1 MTAGEPWPTGESAAV
16 ESAPGE
22 SAPGESAHANVATLG
37 FATVDFDLAVNGTAQ
52 PVAGAWVGESLLFA
66 LRERLG
72 LVAAKDGCGEGECGA
87 CTVLM
92 DGQPTAACLVPAVA
106 AVGRDVRT
114 PEIYAVPKPDAVA
127 SALAAHA
134 GTGCG
139 FCLPGIGME
148 LRALLA
154 RNPKPGASAIREA
167 LSGHRCRCLPAE
179 KFVEAMRAVLAEPEA
194 RAPGPAT
201 LQTAVPD
208 RPGRPAPPSQAQ
220 SSQAALP
227 QTAPPQ
233 TAPPQTAPSQA
244 AQPRSP
250 QPRPPR
256 PRSAPPQAPPP
267 PGLDESGSWS
277 WQSALGEAAD
287 RP

>member
-1 MTAGEPWPTGESAAV
+1 MTAGEPWPAANVAADDEDVAPPGFAPANFAPGDFTAVEFGAV
-16 ESAPGE
+16 ESAP
-22 SAPGESAHANVATLG
+22 VD
-37 FATVDFDLAVNGTAQ
+37 FATVDFELAVNGTAQ
-52 PVAGAWVGESLLFA
+52 PVAGAWIGESLLFA

-114 PEIYAVPKPDAVA
+114 PEIYAVPRPDAVA
-127 SALAAHA
+127 AALAVHA

-139 FCLPGIGME
+139 YCLPGIGME

-154 RNPKPGASAIREA
+154 RNPKPSAAAVREA

-179 KFVEAMRAVLAEPEA
+179 CFVDAIGAVVSQLPEQQN
-194 RAPGPAT
+194 PEQSGPRLPAQKT
-201 LQTAVPD
+201 
-208 RPGRPAPPSQAQ
+208 RPAPAAPAQ
-220 SSQAALP
+220 HSAA
-227 QTAPPQ
+227 
-233 TAPPQTAPSQA
+233 A
-244 AQPRSP
+244 AQR
-250 QPRPPR
+250 
-256 PRSAPPQAPPP
+256 
-267 PGLDESGSWS
+267 LDESGSWS
-277 WQSALGEAAD
+277 WQNAAGSGEAAD

>member
-1 MTAGEPWPTGESAAV
+1 MTAQ
-16 ESAPGE
+16 
-22 SAPGESAHANVATLG
+22 
-37 FATVDFDLAVNGTAQ
+37 FATVDFELAVNGAAQ

-87 CTVLM
+87 CTILM

-114 PEIYAVPKPDAVA
+114 PEIYAVPKPDTVA

-179 KFVEAMRAVLAEPEA
+179 RFVDAMQAVLTERP
-194 RAPGPAT
+194 APRTHGPAT
-201 LQTAVPD
+201 LETAVPD
-208 RPGRPAPPSQAQ
+208 RPGRAG
-220 SSQAALP
+220 
-227 QTAPPQ
+227 
-233 TAPPQTAPSQA
+233 
-244 AQPRSP
+244 PRN
-250 QPRPPR
+250 
-256 PRSAPPQAPPP
+256 AHTTAPPP
-267 PGLDESGSWS
+267 PTVPAPAPALDESGSWS
-277 WQSALGEAAD
+277 WQSGLGEA
-287 RP
+287 

>member
-1 MTAGEPWPTGESAAV
+1 MTAGEPWPAADVAGEAETEDTAALDFAPTDFVAADFAAV
-16 ESAPGE
+16 D
-22 SAPGESAHANVATLG
+22 
-37 FATVDFDLAVNGTAQ
+37 FATVDFELAVNGTAQ
-52 PVAGAWVGESLLFA
+52 PVAGAWIGESLLFA

-114 PEIYAVPKPDAVA
+114 PEIYAVPRPDAVA
-127 SALAAHA
+127 AALAVHA

-139 FCLPGIGME
+139 YCLPGVGME

-154 RNPKPGASAIREA
+154 RNPKPSAPAVREA

-179 KFVEAMRAVLAEPEA
+179 CFVDAIGEVVAQLPEPRKPEQ
-194 RAPGPAT
+194 PGPQLPAQKT
-201 LQTAVPD
+201 
-208 RPGRPAPPSQAQ
+208 RPAP
-220 SSQAALP
+220 
-227 QTAPPQ
+227 APP
-233 TAPPQTAPSQA
+233 APPAA
-244 AQPRSP
+244 AQR
-250 QPRPPR
+250 
-256 PRSAPPQAPPP
+256 
-267 PGLDESGSWS
+267 LDESGSWS
-277 WQSALGEAAD
+277 WQTAAGASEAAD

>member
-1 MTAGEPWPTGESAAV
+1 MTAGEPWS
-16 ESAPGE
+16 PGE
-22 SAPGESAHANVATLG
+22 FPPADLAPERFVPEE
-37 FATVDFDLAVNGTAQ
+37 FATVDFELAVNGAAQ

-87 CTVLM
+87 CTILM

-114 PEIYAVPKPDAVA
+114 PEIYAVPKPDTVA

-179 KFVEAMRAVLAEPEA
+179 KFVDAMQAVLAERPA
-194 RAPGPAT
+194 PRAPGPAT
-201 LQTAVPD
+201 LETAVPD
-208 RPGRPAPPSQAQ
+208 RPGR
-220 SSQAALP
+220 AA
-227 QTAPPQ
+227 A
-233 TAPPQTAPSQA
+233 
-244 AQPRSP
+244 
-250 QPRPPR
+250 
-256 PRSAPPQAPPP
+256 APPP
-267 PGLDESGSWS
+267 PPQPQESPALDESGSWS
-277 WQSALGEAAD
+277 WQSGLGGG
-287 RP
+287 

>member
-1 MTAGEPWPTGESAAV
+1 MTAGEPWPT
-16 ESAPGE
+16 
-22 SAPGESAHANVATLG
+22 
-37 FATVDFDLAVNGTAQ
+37 VDFELAVNGATQ
-52 PVAGAWVGESLLFA
+52 PVSGAWVGESLLFA

-92 DGQPTAACLVPAVA
+92 DGQPAAACLVPAVA

-114 PEIYAVPKPDAVA
+114 PEIYAVPRPDAVGT
-127 SALAAHA
+127 ALAARA
-134 GTGCG
+134 GAGCG

-179 KFVEAMRAVLAEPEA
+179 RFVEAMQDVQAAQAERPAA
-194 RAPGPAT
+194 RTPGPAT
-201 LQTAVPD
+201 LETAMPD
-208 RPGRPAPPSQAQ
+208 RPGRAAPAQ
-220 SSQAALP
+220 
-227 QTAPPQ
+227 
-233 TAPPQTAPSQA
+233 
-244 AQPRSP
+244 R
-250 QPRPPR
+250 
-256 PRSAPPQAPPP
+256 
-267 PGLDESGSWS
+267 LDESGSWS
-277 WQSALGEAAD
+277 WQSGAGETVD

>member
-1 MTAGEPWPTGESAAV
+1 MTAGEPWPPREF
-16 ESAPGE
+16 APGDF
-22 SAPGESAHANVATLG
+22 V
-37 FATVDFDLAVNGTAQ
+37 TVDFELAVNGAAQ

-87 CTVLM
+87 CTILM

-179 KFVEAMRAVLAEPEA
+179 KFVDAMQAVLTERPAP
-194 RAPGPAT
+194 RTPGPAT
-201 LQTAVPD
+201 LETAVPD
-208 RPGRPAPPSQAQ
+208 RPGRAAAQ
-220 SSQAALP
+220 NSH
-227 QTAPPQ
+227 TAPPP
-233 TAPPQTAPSQA
+233 TAHTSAS
-244 AQPRSP
+244 SP
-250 QPRPPR
+250 A
-256 PRSAPPQAPPP
+256 SAPA
-267 PGLDESGSWS
+267 LDESGSWS
-277 WQSALGEAAD
+277 WQSGLGEA
-287 RP
+287 

>member
-1 MTAGEPWPTGESAAV
+1 MTAGEPWPPEQFT
-16 ESAPGE
+16 
-22 SAPGESAHANVATLG
+22 
-37 FATVDFDLAVNGTAQ
+37 TVDFELAVNGATQ

-87 CTVLM
+87 CTILM

-114 PEIYAVPKPDAVA
+114 PEIYAVPKPDTVA

-179 KFVEAMRAVLAEPEA
+179 KFVDAMQAVLAERPA
-194 RAPGPAT
+194 PRTPGPAT
-201 LQTAVPD
+201 LETAMPD
-208 RPGRPAPPSQAQ
+208 RPGRPASSSSAAHPSSAAPQSPP
-220 SSQAALP
+220 
-227 QTAPPQ
+227 
-233 TAPPQTAPSQA
+233 APSPA
-244 AQPRSP
+244 
-250 QPRPPR
+250 
-256 PRSAPPQAPPP
+256 
-267 PGLDESGSWS
+267 LDESGSWS
-277 WQSALGEAAD
+277 WQSGLGGRD
-287 RP
+287 LT

>member
-1 MTAGEPWPTGESAAV
+1 MTAGEPWPAAD
-16 ESAPGE
+16 
-22 SAPGESAHANVATLG
+22 VATEAEDTAALDFG
-37 FATVDFDLAVNGTAQ
+37 PADFAAADFAPADAADVSPVHFAAGDFATVDFELAVNGTAQ
-52 PVAGAWVGESLLFA
+52 PVAGAWIGESLLFA

-114 PEIYAVPKPDAVA
+114 PEIYAVPRPDAVA
-127 SALAAHA
+127 AALAVHA

-139 FCLPGIGME
+139 YCLPGIGME

-154 RNPKPGASAIREA
+154 RNAKPSAAAVREA

-179 KFVEAMRAVLAEPEA
+179 CFVDAIGEVIAQLPESQHSEQPRAQLP
-194 RAPGPAT
+194 
-201 LQTAVPD
+201 LQKT
-208 RPGRPAPPSQAQ
+208 RPAP
-220 SSQAALP
+220 AA
-227 QTAPPQ
+227 TA
-233 TAPPQTAPSQA
+233 APAPGQ
-244 AQPRSP
+244 R
-250 QPRPPR
+250 
-256 PRSAPPQAPPP
+256 
-267 PGLDESGSWS
+267 LDESGSWS
-277 WQSALGEAAD
+277 WQHAAGSGEAAD

>member
-1 MTAGEPWPTGESAAV
+1 MTAAEPWSPEGSATV
-16 ESAPGE
+16 ELTPGQ
-22 SAPGESAHANVATLG
+22 
-37 FATVDFDLAVNGTAQ
+37 FATVDFELAVNGAAQ

-127 SALAAHA
+127 TALAAHA

-179 KFVEAMRAVLAEPEA
+179 KFVEAMRAVQAERPTP
-194 RAPGPAT
+194 RTPGPAT
-201 LQTAVPD
+201 LETATPD
-208 RPGRPAPPSQAQ
+208 RPARAVPP
-220 SSQAALP
+220 
-227 QTAPPQ
+227 TAVSP
-233 TAPPQTAPSQA
+233 TSVPSA
-244 AQPRSP
+244 R
-250 QPRPPR
+250 
-256 PRSAPPQAPPP
+256 
-267 PGLDESGSWS
+267 LDESGSWS
-277 WQSALGEAAD
+277 WQSGLGEA
-287 RP
+287 